1 MPLRERTRR
10 GLGIIEPYL
19 PSPAKAPLFIL
30 GAFVAVVCLA
40 KPTEARDYPWCS
52 YYNFQHGGATNC
64 GKMRRLIFQTF
75 AFIDTFAFKKTTAAY
90 REIDGHKILAD
101 VYRPQDAKVRPVI
114 VWIHG
119 GALITGNRD
128 LEKPEDIT
136 RLLLAFA
143 KAGGALIMD
152 NHDLENREDVTR
164 FLLAFAKAEG
174 CAVVSIDYR
183 LAPETKLPDIIS
195 DIEEA
200 FRWLASDG
208 AKQFHLDP
216 RRIVVAGESAGGY
229 LTLVTGYRVRPKP
242 KALVALY
249 GYGDLIGDW
258 SSKPNPY
265 PYYNLRKI
273 SREEAES
280 QTDGTV
286 ISDSDER
293 KGDGYSIYMYY
304 RQNGLWPEKVSDFAH
319 STIAAQIA
327 PFEPIRN
334 VTPDWPPTLLIHGTR
349 DTDVPYE
356 QSELM
361 ARKFME
367 KGVPF
372 TLIPID
378 HGEHGFGGGDPQKIR
393 DAYKVMGE
401 FIKEHLNSE

>member
-1 MPLRERTRR
+1 L
-10 GLGIIEPYL
+10 L
-19 PSPAKAPLFIL
+19 SKD
-30 GAFVAVVCLA
+30 
-40 KPTEARDYPWCS
+40 EARRIAANIAKLPELLRKFS
-52 YYNFQHGGATNC
+52 YASNSRPAYISGRTLRTIGGN
-64 GKMRRLIFQTF
+64 MRRPIFRVFSLGLFLLFSF
-75 AFIDTFAFKKTTAAY
+75 AFIDSFAAEISFKKTTVAY

-101 VYRPQDAKVRPVI
+101 VHRPQDVKIRPVI

-128 LEKPEDIT
+128 LEKRGDI
-136 RLLLAFA
+136 
-143 KAGGALIMD
+143 
-152 NHDLENREDVTR
+152 TR
-164 FLLAFAKAEG
+164 FLLAFAKAKG

-183 LAPETKLPDIIS
+183 LAPETKLPEIIS

-200 FRWLASDG
+200 FRWLTGDG

-216 RRIVVAGESAGGY
+216 RRIVVTGESAGGY

-265 PYYNLRKI
+265 PRYHLRKI

-280 QTDGTV
+280 QTDGMV
-286 ISDSDER
+286 ISDSEER
-293 KGDGYSIYMYY
+293 KGDGGLIYMYY
-304 RQNGLWPEKVSDFAH
+304 RQNGLWPEEVSGFAR
-319 STIAAQIA
+319 STVADKIT

-361 ARKFME
+361 AKKFKQ

-372 TLIPID
+372 TFIPID
-378 HGEHGFGGGDPQKIR
+378 HGEHMFAGGDPQKIR
-393 DAYKVMGE
+393 EAYQAMGE

>member
-1 MPLRERTRR
+1 MSLRERTRR
-10 GLGIIEPYL
+10 VLAIIEPCL

-152 NHDLENREDVTR
+152 GRDL
-164 FLLAFAKAEG
+164 
-174 CAVVSIDYR
+174 
-183 LAPETKLPDIIS
+183 
-195 DIEEA
+195 
-200 FRWLASDG
+200 
-208 AKQFHLDP
+208 
-216 RRIVVAGESAGGY
+216 
-229 LTLVTGYRVRPKP
+229 
-242 KALVALY
+242 
-249 GYGDLIGDW
+249 
-258 SSKPNPY
+258 
-265 PYYNLRKI
+265 
-273 SREEAES
+273 
-280 QTDGTV
+280 
-286 ISDSDER
+286 
-293 KGDGYSIYMYY
+293 
-304 RQNGLWPEKVSDFAH
+304 
-319 STIAAQIA
+319 
-327 PFEPIRN
+327 
-334 VTPDWPPTLLIHGTR
+334 
-349 DTDVPYE
+349 
-356 QSELM
+356 
-361 ARKFME
+361 
-367 KGVPF
+367 
-372 TLIPID
+372 
-378 HGEHGFGGGDPQKIR
+378 HGFGGGDPQKFR
-393 DAYKVMGE
+393 EAYKAMGE

>member
-1 MPLRERTRR
+1 
-10 GLGIIEPYL
+10 
-19 PSPAKAPLFIL
+19 
-30 GAFVAVVCLA
+30 
-40 KPTEARDYPWCS
+40 
-52 YYNFQHGGATNC
+52 
-64 GKMRRLIFQTF
+64 
-75 AFIDTFAFKKTTAAY
+75 
-90 REIDGHKILAD
+90 
-101 VYRPQDAKVRPVI
+101 VI

-119 GALITGNRD
+119 GALITDNRD

-143 KAGGALIMD
+143 KAGGALITD
-152 NHDLENREDVTR
+152 NRDLENREDVAR

-183 LAPETKLPDIIS
+183 LAPETKLPEIIS

-200 FRWLASDG
+200 FRWPAGDG

-216 RRIVVAGESAGGY
+216 RRIVVVGESAGGY

-265 PYYNLRKI
+265 PGYNLRKI

-286 ISDSDER
+286 ISDSDKR
-293 KGDGYSIYMYY
+293 KGDGGLIYMYY
-304 RQNGLWPEKVSDFAH
+304 RQNGLWPEEVSGIAR
-319 STIAAQIA
+319 STIADKAT

-334 VTPDWPPTLLIHGTR
+334 VTSHWPPTLLIHGTR

-356 QSELM
+356 ESELM
-361 ARKFME
+361 AKKFKQ

-372 TLIPID
+372 TFIPID
-378 HGEHGFGGGDPQKIR
+378 HGEHGFGGGDPQKITE
-393 DAYKVMGE
+393 AYKTMGI
-401 FIKEHLNSE
+401 FIKKHL

>member
-1 MPLRERTRR
+1 
-10 GLGIIEPYL
+10 
-19 PSPAKAPLFIL
+19 
-30 GAFVAVVCLA
+30 
-40 KPTEARDYPWCS
+40 
-52 YYNFQHGGATNC
+52 
-64 GKMRRLIFQTF
+64 MRRHIFRVFSLGLFLLFSF
-75 AFIDTFAFKKTTAAY
+75 AFTDTFAAETSFNKTTVAY

-101 VYRPQDAKVRPVI
+101 VYRPQDAKIRPVI

-128 LEKPEDIT
+128 LENT
-136 RLLLAFA
+136 HFLLVFA
-143 KAGGALIMD
+143 KA
-152 NHDLENREDVTR
+152 
-164 FLLAFAKAEG
+164 KG

-183 LAPETKLPDIIS
+183 LAPETKLTEIIS

-200 FRWLASDG
+200 FRWLAGDG
-208 AKQFHLDP
+208 ARQFHLDP
-216 RRIVVAGESAGGY
+216 RRIVVTGESAGGY

-249 GYGDLIGDW
+249 GFGDLIGNW

-265 PYYNLRKI
+265 PRYNLRKI

-293 KGDGYSIYMYY
+293 KGDGGLIYMYY
-304 RQNGLWPEKVSDFAH
+304 RQNGLWPEEVSGFAR
-319 STIAAQIA
+319 STIADKIT

-334 VTPDWPPTLLIHGTR
+334 VTPGWPPTLLIHGTQ

-356 QSELM
+356 ESELM
-361 ARKFME
+361 AKKFKQ

-372 TLIPID
+372 TFIPID
-378 HGEHGFGGGDPQKIR
+378 HGEHGFGGGDPQKITE
-393 DAYKVMGE
+393 AYKTMGV
-401 FIKEHLNSE
+401 FIKKHL

>member
-1 MPLRERTRR
+1 MRL
-10 GLGIIEPYL
+10 LLIIM
-19 PSPAKAPLFIL
+19 
-30 GAFVAVVCLA
+30 GAFVAIVCLA
-40 KPTEARDYPWCS
+40 KPTEARDYPWCA
-52 YYNFQHGGATNC
+52 YYNSQHGGAANC
-64 GKMRRLIFQTF
+64 GKMRHLIFQIFTLGSL
-75 AFIDTFAFKKTTAAY
+75 KKTTVAY

-101 VYRPQDAKVRPVI
+101 VYRPQDTTIRPVI

-152 NHDLENREDVTR
+152 DRDLEKPEDI
-164 FLLAFAKAEG
+164 LLAFAKARG

-200 FRWLASDG
+200 FRWLAGDG

-216 RRIVVAGESAGGY
+216 RRIVVVGESAGGY

-249 GYGDLIGDW
+249 GYGGLIGDW
-258 SSKPNPY
+258 YSKPNPY
-265 PYYNLRKI
+265 PRYNLSKI

-293 KGDGYSIYMYY
+293 KGDGGSLYMYY
-304 RQNGLWPEKVSDFAH
+304 RQNGLWPEEVSGFAR
-319 STIAAQIA
+319 STIADQIT

-334 VTPDWPPTLLIHGTR
+334 VTPDWPPTLLIHGTQ

-361 ARKFME
+361 AKKFKE
-367 KGVPF
+367 KGIPF
-372 TLIPID
+372 SLISIE
-378 HGEHGFGGGDPQKIR
+378 HGEHSFKGGDPQKIR
-393 DAYKVMGE
+393 EAYQAIGE
-401 FIKEHLNSE
+401 FIKEHLF

>member
-1 MPLRERTRR
+1 MRL
-10 GLGIIEPYL
+10 LLIIM
-19 PSPAKAPLFIL
+19 
-30 GAFVAVVCLA
+30 GAFVAIVCLA
-40 KPTEARDYPWCS
+40 KPTEARDYPWCA
-52 YYNFQHGGATNC
+52 YYNSQHGGAANC
-64 GKMRRLIFQTF
+64 GKMRHLIFQIFTLGS
-75 AFIDTFAFKKTTAAY
+75 FKKTTVAY

-101 VYRPQDAKVRPVI
+101 VYRPQDTTIRPVI

-152 NHDLENREDVTR
+152 DRDLEKPEDI
-164 FLLAFAKAEG
+164 LLAFAKARG

-200 FRWLASDG
+200 FRWLAGDG

-216 RRIVVAGESAGGY
+216 RRIVVVGESAGGY

-293 KGDGYSIYMYY
+293 KGEGSSIYMYY
-304 RQNGLWPEKVSDFAH
+304 RQNGLWPEEVSGLAR
-319 STIAAQIA
+319 STIADQIT

-334 VTPDWPPTLLIHGTR
+334 G
-349 DTDVPYE
+349 
-356 QSELM
+356 
-361 ARKFME
+361 
-367 KGVPF
+367 
-372 TLIPID
+372 
-378 HGEHGFGGGDPQKIR
+378 
-393 DAYKVMGE
+393 
-401 FIKEHLNSE
+401 HLVGPRRC

>member
-1 MPLRERTRR
+1 
-10 GLGIIEPYL
+10 
-19 PSPAKAPLFIL
+19 
-30 GAFVAVVCLA
+30 
-40 KPTEARDYPWCS
+40 
-52 YYNFQHGGATNC
+52 
-64 GKMRRLIFQTF
+64 MRRLIFQIFSLGLLLLLSF
-75 AFIDTFAFKKTTAAY
+75 AFIDRFAAEISFIKTTVAY

-101 VYRPQDAKVRPVI
+101 VYRPQDAKIRPVI

-119 GALITGNRD
+119 GALIMGNRH
-128 LEKPEDIT
+128 LEE
-136 RLLLAFA
+136 R
-143 KAGGALIMD
+143 G
-152 NHDLENREDVTR
+152 DVTR
-164 FLLAFAKAEG
+164 FPLTFAKAEG
-174 CAVVSIDYR
+174 YAVVSIDYR

-195 DIEEA
+195 DVEVA
-200 FRWLASDG
+200 FRWLAGEG
-208 AKQFHLDP
+208 AKQFHLD
-216 RRIVVAGESAGGY
+216 RRGIVVAGESAGGY

-249 GYGDLIGDW
+249 GFGDLIGDW

-265 PYYNLRKI
+265 PSYNLRKI

-293 KGDGYSIYMYY
+293 KGNGSLIYMYC
-304 RQNGLWPEKVSDFAH
+304 RQNGLWSEEVSGFAR
-319 STIAAQIA
+319 SSIIDKIT

-334 VTPDWPPTLLIHGTR
+334 VTPRWPPTLLIHGTR

-361 ARKFME
+361 AKKFRQ

-372 TLIPID
+372 TLIPIV

-393 DAYKVMGE
+393 EAYKAMAE

>member
-1 MPLRERTRR
+1 M
-10 GLGIIEPYL
+10 
-19 PSPAKAPLFIL
+19 
-30 GAFVAVVCLA
+30 
-40 KPTEARDYPWCS
+40 
-52 YYNFQHGGATNC
+52 
-64 GKMRRLIFQTF
+64 
-75 AFIDTFAFKKTTAAY
+75 
-90 REIDGHKILAD
+90 
-101 VYRPQDAKVRPVI
+101 
-114 VWIHG
+114 
-119 GALITGNRD
+119 GNRE
-128 LEKPEDIT
+128 LET
-136 RLLLAFA
+136 L
-143 KAGGALIMD
+143 GG
-152 NHDLENREDVTR
+152 VTR
-164 FLLAFAKAEG
+164 FLLAFAKTKG

-200 FRWLASDG
+200 FRWLAGSG

-249 GYGDLIGDW
+249 GFGDLIGDW

-265 PYYNLRKI
+265 PRYNLRKI
-273 SREEAES
+273 SRDEAES

-286 ISDSDER
+286 ISDSNER
-293 KGDGYSIYMYY
+293 KGDGGLIYMYY
-304 RQNGLWPEKVSDFAH
+304 RQNGLWPEEVSGFAR
-319 STIAAQIA
+319 STIADKIT

-361 ARKFME
+361 AKKF
-367 KGVPF
+367 KQKRVPF
-372 TLIPID
+372 SFIPID
-378 HGEHGFGGGDPQKIR
+378 HGEHFLEGGDPQKIR
-393 DAYKVMGE
+393 EASKAMGE

>member
-1 MPLRERTRR
+1 
-10 GLGIIEPYL
+10 
-19 PSPAKAPLFIL
+19 
-30 GAFVAVVCLA
+30 
-40 KPTEARDYPWCS
+40 
-52 YYNFQHGGATNC
+52 
-64 GKMRRLIFQTF
+64 MRRPIFRVFSLGLFLLFSF
-75 AFIDTFAFKKTTAAY
+75 AFIDSFAAEISFKKTTVAY

-101 VYRPQDAKVRPVI
+101 VHRPQDAKIRPVI

-128 LEKPEDIT
+128 LEKRGDVT
-136 RLLLAFA
+136 HFLLTFA
-143 KAGGALIMD
+143 KA
-152 NHDLENREDVTR
+152 
-164 FLLAFAKAEG
+164 KG

-183 LAPETKLPDIIS
+183 LAPETKLPEIIS

-200 FRWLASDG
+200 FRWLADDG
-208 AKQFHLDP
+208 ARQFHLDS
-216 RRIVVAGESAGGY
+216 RRIVVIGESAGGY

-258 SSKPNPY
+258 SFKPNPY

-273 SREEAES
+273 SREEAKS

-293 KGDGYSIYMYY
+293 KGDGGLIYMYY
-304 RQNGLWPEKVSDFAH
+304 RQNGLWPEEVSGFAR
-319 STIAAQIA
+319 STIAEKIT

-361 ARKFME
+361 AKKFKQ

-372 TLIPID
+372 TFIPID
-378 HGEHGFGGGDPQKIR
+378 HGEHLFAGGDPQKIR
-393 DAYKVMGE
+393 EAYKAIGE
-401 FIKEHLNSE
+401 FIKEHL